1 MRLIDADALKESMI
15 GACNIFEKHGID
27 TMIARAVISIIDGI
41 AGADAEP
48 TVDAEP
54 VRRGRWATEWI
65 SVKDRLPM
73 IDEDVLVFA
82 RGKGDGFIGKTKIAT
97 AYITD
102 CTYFGGS
109 PIKTDWSCHS
119 GGLSSDSSYPT
130 MRSLTGCRCR
140 VRRD

>member
-41 AGADAEP
+41 AGVDAEP

-65 SVKDRLPM
+65 SVNDRLPDVGK
-73 IDEDVLVFA
+73 IVLVF
-82 RGKGDGFIGKTKIAT
+82 GKR
-97 AYITD
+97 
-102 CTYFGGS
+102 S
-109 PIKTDWSCHS
+109 PYC
-119 GGLSSDSSYPT
+119 LL
-130 MRSLTGCRCR
+130 M
-140 VRRD
+140 